1 MPGEWKAV
9 YLQPYKCEVLFSM
22 ATRRSYRIQLANL
35 VNNVPRSVIVWLTLW
50 EVNYFG
56 IEIAEYQKKNHL
68 KKRINASLRRK
79 GGGGGGGVL
88 VSIRINPDNQT

>member
-1 MPGEWKAV
+1 M
-9 YLQPYKCEVLFSM
+9 
-22 ATRRSYRIQLANL
+22 
-35 VNNVPRSVIVWLTLW
+35 
-50 EVNYFG
+50 NYFG

-79 GGGGGGGVL
+79 GGGGGGGGGVL